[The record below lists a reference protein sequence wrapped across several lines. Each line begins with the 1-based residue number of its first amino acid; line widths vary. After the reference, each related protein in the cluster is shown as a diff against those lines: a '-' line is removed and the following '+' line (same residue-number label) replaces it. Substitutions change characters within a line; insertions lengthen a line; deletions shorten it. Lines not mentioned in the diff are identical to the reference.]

1 MNNAK
6 HFLFILLLSPVL
18 LGAQSLFT
26 SPEALAAGDSDNG
39 NGTDGIVVEKVY
51 SYALPE
57 PVKNGAVFMT
67 IKNTGAESDFLV
79 KATAEIADRVELHT
93 HKHVEGIMQ
102 MREVEKIEI
111 PAGKAHSLQ
120 PMGDHVMIFG
130 LKDPLTSGSNFSMT
144 LHFEKAGPEQ
154 VVVKVV
160 DPGSQP

>member
-1 MNNAK
+1 M
-6 HFLFILLLSPVL
+6 FVLLLSPVL
-18 LGAQSLFT
+18 LGAQSLFV
-26 SPEALAAGDSDNG
+26 SPAALAAGEGDDAAS
-39 NGTDGIVVEKVY
+39 GIVVEKVY

-67 IKNTGAESDFLV
+67 IKNTGAEADFLV
-79 KATAEIADRVELHT
+79 KATSGIAERVELHT

-111 PAGKAHSLQ
+111 LAGQTHALQ

-130 LKDPLTSGSNFSMT
+130 LKDPLISGSDFPMT